1 MFSKYWHNELIPSRS
16 CHGLRGKCTG
26 HGEKYGDHW
35 KERKTWHFNYTP
47 LIREKLYRNGREHG
61 KLSPADFSIK
71 LQRLAENC
79 IFFELSERRMHFAPE
94 CSETELHIT
103 QSLLTP
109 IWWLPLF
116 QVSGEKTKS
125 DTEFHLQESPRYN
138 IPLSGTTRLDSLSSS
153 VANGELRWSRCPGLR
168 WMIGPG
174 QQKQKVKTPEAK
186 NPAWPEPQGS
196 HKKMLQKTMVITIKD
211 S

>member
-1 MFSKYWHNELIPSRS
+1 MSWYRHDLV
-16 CHGLRGKCTG
+16 TG
-26 HGEKYGDHW
+26 WGGSALVTEKNTGIIEK
-35 KERKTWHFNYTP
+35 KERRDISTTHHWSV
-47 LIREKLYRNGREHG
+47 RNSIGTEENMESYHQQI
-61 KLSPADFSIK
+61 FSIK

-79 IFFELSERRMHFAPE
+79 IFFELSERRVHFAPE
-94 CSETELHIT
+94 CFETELHIT
-103 QSLLTP
+103 QAVLTP

-116 QVSGEKTKS
+116 QVSGEKGRS

>member
-1 MFSKYWHNELIPSRS
+1 MLSRS
-16 CHGLRGKCTG
+16 CHGVRGKCTG

-47 LIREKLYRNGREHG
+47 LILGKLYRNGREHG
-61 KLSPADFSIK
+61 KLSPVDFFHQIVETCRK
-71 LQRLAENC
+71 LHFLWIIRATSALC
-79 IFFELSERRMHFAPE
+79 SRM
-94 CSETELHIT
+94 LRNWVT
-103 QSLLTP
+103 QSMLTP

-116 QVSGEKTKS
+116 QVSGEKGKS
-125 DTEFHLQESPRYN
+125 DTESHLQESPRYN

-153 VANGELRWSRCPGLR
+153 VANGELRWSKCPGLR